1 MNNPMKKSILFLLLI
16 ASISVGAQKE
26 WAPIGTTWYYDF
38 YAQEATG
45 YVKIESFK
53 DTVVASK
60 PCRFLLITESAYEY
74 PGVYKTYKLDSLIT
88 YQEGDKVFLFN
99 NNKFVLIYDFNPT
112 VGDIWDL
119 TDVPNYFNFSTISP
133 NPYHPACPGG
143 KIVVDSI
150 KTMTFENQSFKA
162 IYTSPYQNSQKHYFG
177 VIVEGIGCLNYLLPL
192 DICNRPMD
200 IPAAGNIRCYNTS
213 GFSHSWSLKACDYLP
228 EKSRIDFLKT
238 GTQWYYGEKDY
249 IFPPANTFNDNYFSV
264 KITGETIV
272 KGKNC
277 KVMQHLRSKP
287 MCFGYDD
294 TVSIYQS
301 NDTVY
306 FYNTTSQKFSTLYV
320 YNAQKG
326 DSWDID
332 YPNTKVTATLDSIG
346 SEIIFGQLLKVQY
359 VTYSMVFPKGNGIL
373 IPFSKS
379 KIIEGMG
386 DKMYYFNS
394 NIYWMPLCDE
404 SAVYTG
410 LRCYFHPDFETYHVP
425 GTLDCAY
432 VTEVPK
438 QNYNTLKVSLNFL
451 GILSIDGD
459 LSTEPCTFELLDL
472 KGSIMLKTTVNTSQN
487 TVNLSRYDKGLY
499 LYRISGKD
507 GLLKAGKIVKN

>member
-1 MNNPMKKSILFLLLI
+1 MLI
-16 ASISVGAQKE
+16 AAISVGAQKE
-26 WAPIGTTWYYDF
+26 WAPIGATWYYDF
-38 YAQEATG
+38 YEQMATG
-45 YVKIESFK
+45 YVKIESVK

-88 YQEGDKVFLFN
+88 YQEGDKVFLFT

-119 TDVPNYFNFSTISP
+119 TDVPNYFNFSNP
-133 NPYHPACPGG
+133 NYPACPAG

-150 KTMTFENQSFKA
+150 KTMTFENQPFKA

-177 VIVEGIGCLNYLLPL
+177 VIVEGIGCLSYMLPL
-192 DICNRPMD
+192 DICNQPMD
-200 IPAAGNIRCYNTS
+200 RPATGNIRCYNS
-213 GFSHSWSLKACDYLP
+213 PGFSHSWSLKACDYLP
-228 EKSRIDFLKT
+228 EADFLRT
-238 GTQWYYGEKDY
+238 GTQWYYGKKDY
-249 IFPPANTFNDNYFSV
+249 LVFSGNIFTDDYYSI
-264 KITGETIV
+264 KITGETVV
-272 KGKNC
+272 KGKYC
-277 KVMQHLRSKP
+277 KVMQHFRSKP

-332 YPNTKVTATLDSIG
+332 YPNTKVTATVDSIG
-346 SEIIFGQLLKVQY
+346 SEIIFWSVFKVQY
-359 VTYSMVFPKGNGIL
+359 VTYSMVFPKDNGNL
-373 IPFSKS
+373 MPVSKS
-379 KIIEGMG
+379 KIIEGIG
-386 DKMYYFNS
+386 DIMYYFNS
-394 NIYWMPLCDE
+394 NIYWLPLCDE
-404 SAVYTG
+404 SVAYTG
-410 LRCYFHPDFETYHVP
+410 LRCYVHPGFGTYHVP
-425 GTLDCAY
+425 GTLDCTY
-432 VTEVPK
+432 VTEVPR
-438 QNYNTLKVSLNFL
+438 QNYSTLKVRLNSL

-459 LSTEPCTFELLDL
+459 LSTEPCTLELIDL
-472 KGSIMLKTTVNTSQN
+472 KGSIILKTTVNASQN
-487 TVNLSRYDKGLY
+487 TVNLSQYDKGMY
-499 LYRISGKD
+499 LYRISDKE